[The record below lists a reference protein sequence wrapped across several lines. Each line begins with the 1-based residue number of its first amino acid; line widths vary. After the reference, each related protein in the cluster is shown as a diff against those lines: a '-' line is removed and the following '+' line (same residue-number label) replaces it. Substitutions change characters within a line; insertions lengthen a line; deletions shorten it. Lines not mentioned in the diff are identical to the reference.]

1 MSSIFIS
8 VNKSDTLEKSPI
20 DKAVTRVAV
29 ALARQRQQGAIPSG
43 PGLEI
48 TFLLASPDLQP
59 DFEGMRMGGYSADD
73 PVLRFHAAIP
83 EHLAHSPTAL
93 RYVLAVLEDVLS
105 NAQDYFVERGIP
117 FDYPGWRR
125 VFDAADQHGE
135 DPPETAWAEYPLN

>member
-1 MSSIFIS
+1 MRRPSGPDQLPLSSIFIS

-59 DFEGMRMGGYSADD
+59 DFEGMRTI
-73 PVLRFHAAIP
+73 FAISISSISVFIW
-83 EHLAHSPTAL
+83 HRS
-93 RYVLAVLEDVLS
+93 
-105 NAQDYFVERGIP
+105 RGI
-117 FDYPGWRR
+117 GARTSGS
-125 VFDAADQHGE
+125 AADRTGRSDHAVCPA
-135 DPPETAWAEYPLN
+135 PPVHRPG